1 MFTNILAPVDG
12 SQHSIRAALT
22 AVDIAEKYKA
32 RVTLLHVINV
42 NQFTGL
48 GSLQAPPPITEAV
61 VDNLQEASNTIID
74 DTLKALPPTQVE
86 IDQLTVWGT
95 PEKAIISEIASKGYD
110 LVVKGSRGL
119 GTISSLFLGSVS
131 ERVLRQ
137 STCPVL
143 IVK

>member
-1 MFTNILAPVDG
+1 M
-12 SQHSIRAALT
+12 
-22 AVDIAEKYKA
+22 
-32 RVTLLHVINV
+32 
-42 NQFTGL
+42 
-48 GSLQAPPPITEAV
+48 
-61 VDNLQEASNTIID
+61 DNLQEASNTIID

-95 PEKAIISEIASKGYD
+95 PEKAISEIASKGYD
-110 LVVKGSRGL
+110 LVVMGSRGL